1 MTDRHQHA
9 TDDHRATLAEQAVG
23 DDAAEDRHE
32 IRQPG
37 IEAENLRR
45 ERLRVEASEQ
55 EFEGCFDGA
64 EAEHGLD
71 PTGLEQKF
79 HHVENDQRGIAKI
92 GEALPAFG
100 REQDGEPA
108 RVAENVAR
116 AGPGC
121 RDVAPRRRDHGRA
134 ITHRGGIHVAGA
146 GHRGTP
152 AG

>member
-1 MTDRHQHA
+1 MTDRHQQA
-9 TDDHRATLAEQAVG
+9 ADDDGTALAEQAVG
-23 DDAAEDRHE
+23 DEAAEHRHE

-37 IEAENLRR
+37 IEAEDLRS

-55 EFEGCFDGA
+55 EFQDCLDGA

-71 PTGLEQKF
+71 PAGLEQKF
-79 HHVENDQRGIAKI
+79 HHVEDDQRGIAKI

-108 RVAENVAR
+108 RVAEHVAR

-121 RDVAPRRRDHGRA
+121 REVAPRRRDHGRA
-134 ITHRGGIHVAGA
+134 ITHSGGIHVAGA